1 MKLSLGL
8 TEANCN
14 YRLTADD
21 LAQRVKITAD
31 VDGTEHDY
39 YFKVP
44 GGWTAVITDYFW
56 LVRAAHPGAKVTWE
70 FVDD

>member
-8 TEANCN
+8 TQHNCN
-14 YRLTADD
+14 GRLRSED
-21 LAQRVKITAD
+21 LSELVKITAN
-31 VDGTEHDY
+31 VDGMEHDY

-44 GGWTAVITDYFW
+44 GGWTAVIADYFH
-56 LVRAAHPGAKVTWE
+56 LVRAAYPGAKVTWE